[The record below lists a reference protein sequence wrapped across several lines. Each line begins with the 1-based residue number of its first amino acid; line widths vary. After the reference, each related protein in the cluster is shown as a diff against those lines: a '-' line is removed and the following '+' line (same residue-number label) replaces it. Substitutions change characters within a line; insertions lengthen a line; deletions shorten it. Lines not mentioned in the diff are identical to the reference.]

1 MTIDHWLLTK
11 ITILITTII
20 SINRILNP
28 QKHYFF
34 RKFDF
39 FTLGRLPE
47 IIYIYLAF
55 LGAPVPWN
63 FTH

>member
-1 MTIDHWLLTK
+1 M
-11 ITILITTII
+11 
-20 SINRILNP
+20 LNP

-39 FTLGRLPE
+39 FTLERSLE

-55 LGAPVPWN
+55 LGAPLPWN